1 MMGMRDAA
9 MTRRQESVFHCS
21 DSRKLIA
28 SDADADRGPAD
39 LVHKHTR
46 RACGVG
52 YVELVN
58 WFTHPKPVPVPVRL
72 GILSLSV
79 SHLPSIYALGLQ
91 FIGYV
96 YARNRYIICWK

>member
-58 WFTHPKPVPVPVRL
+58 WFTHPKPVPVPVPVRL
-72 GILSLSV
+72 GILSLSL
-79 SHLPSIYALGLQ
+79 SAICLQ
-91 FIGYV
+91 FMRWDCNSSDMCMHEI
-96 YARNRYIICWK
+96 AT

>member
-1 MMGMRDAA
+1 MGMRDAA

-28 SDADADRGPAD
+28 SDADTDRGPAD

-58 WFTHPKPVPVPVRL
+58 WFTHPKPVPVRL
-72 GILSLSV
+72 GILYLSLSQPFAFNLCAGIAI
-79 SHLPSIYALGLQ
+79 HRMCMHEIAT
-91 FIGYV
+91 
-96 YARNRYIICWK
+96 